1 MITQWIPVS
10 GLGSSL
16 RPVLVLLGALLSATV
31 LACIRATGPA
41 WALVSASF
49 IIGLLSMDTT
59 PGELAAP
66 LHVAHLA
73 LLAERAEAAREPV
86 DDTALPG
93 AQRCEVDLWLRE
105 GDAERGGAAGGR

>member
-1 MITQWIPVS
+1 MV
-10 GLGSSL
+10 GM
-16 RPVLVLLGALLSATV
+16 VLFLLLLGALLSATV

-66 LHVAHLA
+66 LLILWVVVAGTLNSPA
-73 LLAERAEAAREPV
+73 LRRSSVSVSVMSRIQSASKSRPRSHF
-86 DDTALPG
+86 
-93 AQRCEVDLWLRE
+93 
-105 GDAERGGAAGGR
+105 